1 MTETITYRAK
11 NSEIKI
17 VHTADTHLGSRQYHS
32 DIRRQDFFDS
42 FEKVID
48 DAVENEMDA
57 VIHAGDLF
65 DNRNPTIEDLSET
78 ILILS
83 KLKKAGIPFLGIIG
97 NHESKQN
104 TQWLDIFESMGLAKR
119 LGNMPIIIENDNI
132 CICFYGVDNLSAP
145 RLVSFDF
152 SIYSD
157 EIPTEEDGKK
167 RFNLLA
173 LHQLIEPVL
182 PGQPLSC
189 DDFTDN
195 IPIPFDAV
203 LLGDNH
209 KYERIKHNNTWLTY
223 SGSTERCSA
232 AEEEPRSYSILTF
245 NEKDMEMTR
254 RNIQTRD
261 FIKIQIPASEN
272 NLESIFK
279 IIEAHREK
287 IKGAVVFVELSG
299 IKRTLISI
307 SEIEEFV
314 KSKGAVVARVGDKRD
329 LEQKETERE
338 TITFVDPDEVVT
350 QELKK
355 LNLTEAGL
363 LLDIIIRD
371 SETAKSKIDEESE
384 KRLKEYLNE
393 REYAEEYKRKIG
405 AVLPEIKSDG
415 LESEDISGIRNEMP
429 EVAAAGNQMQE
440 PTHEKDVEKKES
452 KPKPIPRQ
460 YTLGDMFEAEEE
472 K

>member
-1 MTETITYRAK
+1 MTEIKTYQAK

-48 DAVENEMDA
+48 DAVENKADA

-83 KLKKAGIPFLGIIG
+83 KLKEAGIPFLGIIG

-104 TQWLDIFESMGLAKR
+104 TQWLDIFESMELAQR
-119 LGNMPIIIENDNI
+119 LGNKPIIIENEKI
-132 CICFYGVDNLSAP
+132 CVCFYGVDNLSAP
-145 RLVSFDF
+145 RLASFDF

-157 EIPTEEDGKK
+157 GIPPEEDGKK
-167 RFNLLA
+167 RFNILA

-189 DDFTDN
+189 DDFTSN

-209 KYERIKHNNTWLTY
+209 KYECVKHNGAWLTY

-245 NEKDMEMTR
+245 NEKEVAMTR
-254 RNIQTRD
+254 RNIPTRD
-261 FIKIQIPASEN
+261 FIRISIPESEN
-272 NLESIFK
+272 NMESIFR
-279 IIEAHREK
+279 IIEAHSEK
-287 IKGAVVFVELSG
+287 IKDAVVIVELIG
-299 IKRTLISI
+299 IKKTLISI
-307 SEIEEFV
+307 SEIEDFV
-314 KSKGAVVARVGDKRD
+314 KNKGAVVTRVGDKRD
-329 LEQKETERE
+329 LERKDERE
-338 TITFVDPDEVVT
+338 PEKIAFCDPDEVVT

-355 LNLTEAGL
+355 LNLTEAGIL
-363 LLDIIIRD
+363 MDAIIRD
-371 SETAKSKIDEESE
+371 SETAKSRIDDESE
-384 KRLKEYLNE
+384 KRLKEYLSE
-393 REYAEEYKRKIG
+393 REYTEEYNRAPAGLKP
-405 AVLPEIKSDG
+405 PEIKEET
-415 LESEDISGIRNEMP
+415 LEIAEKESLSEQD
-429 EVAAAGNQMQE
+429 
-440 PTHEKDVEKKES
+440 EKKKES
-452 KPKPIPRQ
+452 KQKSSPRQ
-460 YTLGDMFEAEEE
+460 YTLGDKFEAEEE

>member
-1 MTETITYRAK
+1 MTEIVKYKAK
-11 NSEIKI
+11 NPEIKI

-83 KLKKAGIPFLGIIG
+83 KLKRAGIPFLGIIG

-119 LGNMPIIIENDNI
+119 LGNSPVIVENEKI

-145 RLVSFDF
+145 RLNAFDF
-152 SIYSD
+152 SIYTD
-157 EIPTEEDGKK
+157 EIPPDENEKK
-167 RFNLLA
+167 RFNILA

-182 PGQPLSC
+182 PGQPLSY

-209 KYERIKHNNTWLTY
+209 KYECIRHNGAWLTY

-245 NEKDMEMTR
+245 NEKEMAMTR

-261 FIKIQIPASEN
+261 FIRIPIPESEN

-287 IKGAVVFVELSG
+287 IKGSVVFVELTG
-299 IKRTLISI
+299 IKKTLISI

-314 KSKGAVVARVGDKRD
+314 KTKGAVVARIGDKRD
-329 LEQKETERE
+329 LEQKDEYDLEK
-338 TITFVDPDEVVT
+338 ITFTDPDEVVT

-363 LLDIIIRD
+363 LLDTIIRD
-371 SETAKSKIDEESE
+371 SETAKSRMDEESE

-393 REYAEEYKRKIG
+393 REYTEEYKRKTA
-405 AVLPEIKSDG
+405 AVPPEIKDEALKSMTNKN
-415 LESEDISGIRNEMP
+415 SMP
-429 EVAAAGNQMQE
+429 EPIV
-440 PTHEKDVEKKES
+440 KKRES

-460 YTLGDMFEAEEE
+460 YTLGDVFEAEEE

>member
-1 MTETITYRAK
+1 MTETRIYQAK
-11 NSEIKI
+11 NFEIKI

-48 DAVENEMDA
+48 DAVENEADA

-83 KLKKAGIPFLGIIG
+83 KLKEAGIPFLGIIG

-104 TQWLDIFESMGLAKR
+104 TQWLDIFESMDLAQR
-119 LGNMPIIIENDNI
+119 LGNTPIIVENEKI
-132 CICFYGVDNLSAP
+132 CLCFYGVDNLSGP
-145 RLVSFDF
+145 RLASFDF
-152 SIYSD
+152 SIYDS
-157 EIPTEEDGKK
+157 EIPPEEEGKK
-167 RFNLLA
+167 RFNILA
-173 LHQLIEPVL
+173 LHQLIEQIL

-195 IPIPFDAV
+195 ISIPFDAV

-209 KYERIKHNNTWLTY
+209 KYECVKHKGAWLTY

-232 AEEEPRSYSILTF
+232 AEEDPRSYSILTF
-245 NEKDMEMTR
+245 NEKEMTMTR
-254 RNIQTRD
+254 RTIPTRD
-261 FIKIQIPASEN
+261 FIRISIPESEN

-279 IIEAHREK
+279 IVEAHSEK
-287 IKGAVVFVELSG
+287 IKNAVVFVELSG
-299 IKRTLISI
+299 IRNTLISI
-307 SEIEEFV
+307 SEIEDFV
-314 KSKGAVVARVGDKRD
+314 KTKGAVVARVGDKRD
-329 LEQKETERE
+329 LERKEKRE
-338 TITFVDPDEVVT
+338 PEKIAFCDPDEVVT

-355 LNLTEAGL
+355 LNLTEAGIL
-363 LLDIIIRD
+363 MDAIIRD

-393 REYAEEYKRKIG
+393 RTYTEEYNRPPADLKLTERKNDSSEMTE
-405 AVLPEIKSDG
+405 AKDG
-415 LESEDISGIRNEMP
+415 LSKITE
-429 EVAAAGNQMQE
+429 
-440 PTHEKDVEKKES
+440 KES
-452 KPKPIPRQ
+452 SPKKVENESDPRQKLSPRQ
-460 YTLGDMFEAEEE
+460 YTLEDMFEAEE
-472 K
+472 KK

>member
-1 MTETITYRAK
+1 MTEPRIYQVK
-11 NSEIKI
+11 NPEIKI

-32 DIRRQDFFDS
+32 DVRRQDFFDS

-48 DAVENEMDA
+48 DAVENKADA

-83 KLKKAGIPFLGIIG
+83 KLKDAGIPFLGIIG

-104 TQWLDIFESMGLAKR
+104 TQWLDIFESMELAQR
-119 LGNMPIIIENDNI
+119 LGNKPTIVENEKI
-132 CICFYGVDNLSAP
+132 CLCFYGVDNLSAP
-145 RLVSFDF
+145 RLASFDF

-157 EIPTEEDGKK
+157 EIPPEEDGKK
-167 RFNLLA
+167 RFNILA

-195 IPIPFDAV
+195 IQIPFDAV

-209 KYERIKHNNTWLTY
+209 KYECIKHNGAWLTY

-245 NEKDMEMTR
+245 NEKDMAMTR

-261 FIKIQIPASEN
+261 FIRISIPESEN
-272 NLESIFK
+272 NMESIFR
-279 IIEAHREK
+279 IIEAHSEK
-287 IKGAVVFVELSG
+287 IKDAVVIVELIG
-299 IKRTLISI
+299 IKKTLISI
-307 SEIEEFV
+307 SEIEDFV
-314 KSKGAVVARVGDKRD
+314 KTKGAIVARVGDKRD
-329 LEQKETERE
+329 LDRKEEREQE
-338 TITFVDPDEVVT
+338 TITFCDPDEVVT

-355 LNLTEAGL
+355 LNLTEAGIL
-363 LLDIIIRD
+363 MDAIIRD
-371 SETAKSKIDEESE
+371 SETAKSRIDDESE
-384 KRLKEYLNE
+384 TRLKEYLSE
-393 REYAEEYKRKIG
+393 REYTEEYKRSPAGLKPPETKEELPKT
-405 AVLPEIKSDG
+405 AEKESLPEQDDK
-415 LESEDISGIRNEMP
+415 
-429 EVAAAGNQMQE
+429 
-440 PTHEKDVEKKES
+440 KKES
-452 KPKPIPRQ
+452 RQKSSPRQ
-460 YTLGDMFEAEEE
+460 YTLGDRFETEEE